1 MKGALIDWKKVQVWM
16 INERRLGNSL
26 LFRGHLGQ
34 ERKLGQRLVAT
45 PKETLSLTAQSVLE
59 LSHREFGHQNDNNDT
74 DDTIP
79 GLNYNTFRCGLKSE
93 CTE

>member
-1 MKGALIDWKKVQVWM
+1 MKGALIDWKKVQVSM

-26 LFRGHLGQ
+26 LFRGYLGQ

-59 LSHREFGHQNDNNDT
+59 LSHCEKVHDDNDDDNDN
-74 DDTIP
+74 DDTNQ
-79 GLNYNTFRCGLKSE
+79 G
-93 CTE
+93 